1 MLPYVL
7 VSALKPERLRW
18 LPLPHQAAKWLRDA
32 VHDTEVDTR
41 EDVRPSPPS
50 WADSAAI
57 VPLLAVVV
65 VGSIGLVRAATVL
78 GTRWGASDVVLG
90 ALVLAPLTGIPN
102 VVAGIRLALQ
112 DRGSAVV
119 SETFNSN
126 SLNLIVGAYMP
137 TLLVAL
143 TASSAEARLSLWWL
157 LAMTLLTAGIFTVR
171 GFLSRRSGLVLIIVY
186 GAFAFVIAF
195 Y

>member
-1 MLPYVL
+1 MYW
-7 VSALKPERLRW
+7 SACLSPSGLDGCRW
-18 LPLPHQAAKWLRDA
+18 
-32 VHDTEVDTR
+32 
-41 EDVRPSPPS
+41 
-50 WADSAAI
+50 
-57 VPLLAVVV
+57 
-65 VGSIGLVRAATVL
+65 
-78 GTRWGASDVVLG
+78 
-90 ALVLAPLTGIPN
+90 PLTGIPN

-143 TASSAEARLSLWWL
+143 SASSAEARLSLWWL

-186 GAFAFVIAF
+186 GAFAFVSHFIDGVAKLRPSLSDNSKPPRRF
-195 Y
+195 STPPRGSFDRRFQK